1 MIESARMPPL
11 SQLMNTIRGQ
21 ILVVRR
27 HLLSDAAVEADI
39 CNEHTTLLEAIREGN
54 AVEAQRRME
63 LHMNNDIQRLASSG
77 AP

>member
-1 MIESARMPPL
+1 MQPL

-27 HLLSDAAVEADI
+27 HLLSDAAVEDAI
-39 CNEHTTLLEAIREGN
+39 CNEHATLLEAIRDGSV
-54 AVEAQRRME
+54 VEVQRCMK

-77 AP
+77 AS